1 MAKRSKAK
9 AKTDGV
15 GNPIIEGSRRVVAYL
30 RVSSQEQVQS
40 GLGLEA
46 QRYMIAAHAKLHGL
60 EVAGV
65 CRDDGVSG
73 AKKPSKRPGLSKA
86 LEGLRA
92 GTFDG
97 ILVARLDRLSRSCRD
112 VAELIIESEKR
123 GFALLSVSD
132 LLDTSTA
139 AGKMQV
145 RMLASFAEYERDL
158 ISERTKAALL
168 EVGKQGRSRSG
179 HTPPMGWRLV
189 AGPDSALTNPPIDP
203 ATGEPMRIVADD
215 REAVREAVLGST
227 PALEVLPMQ
236 KPARALLQEP
246 QMQKPALEVE
256 PNERRL
262 VRRMVKLRDLGNG
275 PRKIANALNARKRD
289 HNPRTGKPWSHTN
302 VWHVLRSYDRRQADG
317 VA

>member
-9 AKTDGV
+9 ARTDGV

-40 GLGLEA
+40 GLGLAA
-46 QRYMIAAHAKLHGL
+46 QKEQIALYAKLHGL

-112 VAELIIESEKR
+112 VADLIIESEKR

-168 EVGKQGRSRSG
+168 EVAKKGRSRSG
-179 HTPPMGWRLV
+179 HTPPMG
-189 AGPDSALTNPPIDP
+189 
-203 ATGEPMRIVADD
+203 
-215 REAVREAVLGST
+215 
-227 PALEVLPMQ
+227 
-236 KPARALLQEP
+236 
-246 QMQKPALEVE
+246 
-256 PNERRL
+256 
-262 VRRMVKLRDLGNG
+262 
-275 PRKIANALNARKRD
+275 
-289 HNPRTGKPWSHTN
+289 
-302 VWHVLRSYDRRQADG
+302 
-317 VA
+317 